1 MNNPTATQ
9 IICNLINNIM
19 DEAEPNALTRRVFEY
34 QLVNEGYELDWNKR
48 LDVNGKWVE
57 KELIK

>member
-34 QLVNEGYELDWNKR
+34 QLVNACSFTAAIITSASI
-48 LDVNGKWVE
+48 VFF
-57 KELIK
+57 